1 MNHIWV
7 FILPKVIQ
15 FLYPDFMNMKT
26 LNCILL
32 ILTCLNCYAEDQ
44 KLHIIQKSG
53 NHISIPTTE
62 KTKILFEDGV
72 MRVGTEDFLVSN
84 VSKYL
89 IGTDEMLGINGV
101 KEDNLHIDANDA
113 VNGKVS
119 IDNYSGQSIKMHSS
133 NGMEVPCN
141 VSVISNHAVVDY
153 SSLPAG
159 VYILSIGKE
168 TIKIQKR

>member
-1 MNHIWV
+1 MIH
-7 FILPKVIQ
+7 FYFKVLST
-15 FLYPDFMNMKT
+15 FLFS
-26 LNCILL
+26 LL
-32 ILTCLNCYAEDQ
+32 VYNSYAESQ

-53 NHISIPTTE
+53 NHVSIPIAE
-62 KTKILFEDGV
+62 QPKILFEDGV

-89 IGTDEMLGINGV
+89 IGTDEMLGIKGV
-101 KEDNLHIDANDA
+101 QENNLHIDANDA
-113 VNGKVS
+113 VNGKVR
-119 IDNYSGQSIKMHSS
+119 IGNYNGQVVKMFSS
-133 NGMEVPCN
+133 DGIEVACD
-141 VSVISNHAVVDY
+141 VKVASNHAVIDY

>member
-1 MNHIWV
+1 MLC
-7 FILPKVIQ
+7 FC
-15 FLYPDFMNMKT
+15 T
-26 LNCILL
+26 LNI
-32 ILTCLNCYAEDQ
+32 YAETK

-53 NHISIPTTE
+53 NYVSIPIADQP
-62 KTKILFEDGV
+62 KILFEDGV

-119 IDNYSGQSIKMHSS
+119 IGNYSGQVVKMYSN
-133 NGMEVPCN
+133 NGMEMPCD
-141 VSVISNHAVVDY
+141 VKVTSDHAVVDY

>member
-1 MNHIWV
+1 MIR
-7 FILPKVIQ
+7 ILLCMLC
-15 FLYPDFMNMKT
+15 FCT
-26 LNCILL
+26 LNI
-32 ILTCLNCYAEDQ
+32 YAETK

-53 NHISIPTTE
+53 NYVSLPIADQP
-62 KTKILFEDGV
+62 KILFEDGV

-89 IGTDEMLGINGV
+89 IGTDEVLGINGV
-101 KEDNLHIDANDA
+101 KENNLHIDANDI
-113 VNGKVS
+113 VNGKVN
-119 IDNYSGQSIKMHSS
+119 IDNYSGQAIKMYSS
-133 NGMEVPCN
+133 NGMEVSCN
-141 VSVISNHAVVDY
+141 VSVISNHVVVDY

>member
-1 MNHIWV
+1 MKSIIIT
-7 FILPKVIQ
+7 FLLGLFAIQ
-15 FLYPDFMNMKT
+15 AK
-26 LNCILL
+26 
-32 ILTCLNCYAEDQ
+32 AEDQ

-53 NHISIPTTE
+53 NHVSISIAGQP
-62 KTKILFEDGV
+62 KITFEDGV

-89 IGTDEMLGINGV
+89 IGTDDVLGIDGV
-101 KEDNLHIDANDA
+101 KENKLHIDANNA

-119 IDNYSGQSIKMHSS
+119 IDNYSGQLIKMYSS
-133 NGMEVPCN
+133 NGMEVACD
-141 VSVISNHAVVDY
+141 VKVTSNNAIIDY